1 MRRILREYVHD
12 QRGTKAIASGLNK
25 DAVPGPATRPWSP
38 DSVSRV
44 LRNRAFVGDL
54 WHQDRWHPGAH
65 EALVDVDLFEQAQS
79 IADAR
84 TDSRA
89 AAMRRG
95 DFVLTGT
102 ITCVRCDGSYTG
114 TSGTSRNG
122 TAHRYYACQ
131 ANKRYGAA
139 GCDAP
144 TLPAEEVEMLVTQAL
159 LECYSDSALFTQ
171 AIEAHL
177 AAHAERRDPLTEQ
190 LLAANT
196 APESK
201 ERVRQKYQDDYEAGR
216 LSAERYEGRAAELDR
231 EIATMSARVTELELS
246 LDLGDLP
253 VVPTAADLEA
263 MHERLTEGVR
273 SGDVMVR
280 KALFTAL
287 IERMNVHAA
296 DDIRPTFRLYDPA
309 ATSLLDGES
318 SSEVP
323 GQRPGQPGDGLRFAS
338 RRPGWTWPSGWSSVV
353 WQATGTAAAPAVT
366 HVLTDVAGWFLR

>member
-1 MRRILREYVHD
+1 M
-12 QRGTKAIASGLNK
+12 
-25 DAVPGPATRPWSP
+25 
-38 DSVSRV
+38 
-44 LRNRAFVGDL
+44 GDP

-65 EALVDVDLFEQAQS
+65 EALVDADLFEQAQT

-84 TDSRA
+84 TDSPA

-131 ANKRYGAA
+131 TNKRYGAA

-144 TLPAEEVEMLVTQAL
+144 TLPAKELEMRLTQAL

-196 APESK
+196 ALESK

-216 LSAERYEGRAAELDR
+216 LSAERYEGRAAELDK

-253 VVPTAADLEA
+253 VVPTAAALET

-280 KALFTAL
+280 KALFAAL
-287 IERMNVHAA
+287 VERINVHAA

-323 GQRPGQPGDGLRFAS
+323 GQRPGKPGDGLRFAS
-338 RRPGWTWPSGWSSVV
+338 RRPGWS
-353 WQATGTAAAPAVT
+353 
-366 HVLTDVAGWFLR
+366 